1 MRIKDKRVGGV
12 EVWGAK
18 PEIETENP
26 YLSLL
31 QHSGGCREWCNA
43 KVYRKLWPVNK
54 NSERYRK
61 KSNMECW

>member
-1 MRIKDKRVGGV
+1 MRIEDKRVGGV

-31 QHSGGCREWCNA
+31 QHLGGCSEWCNA
-43 KVYRKLWPVNK
+43 KV
-54 NSERYRK
+54 
-61 KSNMECW
+61 